1 MKIRKKFLQLTRL
14 TYPYGTEHYLESYLP
29 SGYKSDNF
37 GNYYL
42 SVGENYSTMFTCH
55 LDTSC
60 SKLEKVTHDFFGN
73 YIMTDGTT
81 ILGAD
86 DKAGM
91 IVVLYMI
98 ENKVPGL
105 YYFFTGEEVGCI
117 GSSDLADGFE
127 KKLQYPEELDKIKK
141 VVSFDRRG
149 TTSVITDQFY
159 GTCCSDEFALALCT
173 QFNTAGFG
181 LNMRPDPT
189 GVLTDSAQFMGCIPE
204 CTNISVGY
212 YDEHTHKERQ
222 DIDHLYKLCKS
233 CVVVDWESLPISREP
248 GLDWRHLD
256 NPYEDYYETGE
267 WQSGGDPVGKI
278 AKSEKLDSEYSEK
291 LFTYVVSN
299 AETGMTVKAYLSQTW
314 INHEKLKIM
323 DMLKKQG
330 KKVSEINWNGT
341 SCWINEVDDIMDM
354 GGGDVF
360 DTDGDRATT
369 YLGNRSTLIDF
380 IPTFA
385 NIPVAHIKYSL
396 KDDPK
401 PIGNQKELTEWEN
414 PNLRNL
420 WDGVPGFIG

>member
-14 TYPYGTEHYLESYLP
+14 TYPYGTEHYIESYLP
-29 SGYKSDNF
+29 IGYKSDNF

-60 SKLEKVTHDFFGN
+60 SKLEKVTHDFLGN

-127 KKLQYPEELDKIKK
+127 KKLKYPEELDKIKK

-159 GTCCSDEFALALCT
+159 GTCCSDNFAEALCT
-173 QFNTAGFG
+173 QFNSAGFG
-181 LNMRPDPT
+181 LNMRPDNT
-189 GVLTDSAQFMGCIPE
+189 GVLTDSAQFMGCMPE

-212 YDEHTHKERQ
+212 YDEHTHREKQ

-233 CVVVDWESLPISREP
+233 CIVVDWESLPVEREP
-248 GLDWRHLD
+248 GRDWGGYFDYNH
-256 NPYEDYYETGE
+256 NPYDTGE
-267 WQSGGDPVGKI
+267 WQLGSDDPVGKI
-278 AKSEKLDSEYSEK
+278 KPNPIDSEYSEK
-291 LFTYVVSN
+291 FFTYTIDP
-299 AETGMTVKAYLSQTW
+299 ETKKSVIAYLSQTW
-314 INHEKLKIM
+314 INHEKLLIVNA
-323 DMLKKQG
+323 LKKQG
-330 KKVSEINWNGT
+330 RIVSEINWSGNT
-341 SCWINEVDDIMDM
+341 CWISEVDPIDM
-354 GGGDVF
+354 AGGDVY
-360 DTDGDRATT
+360 DTDGSDCTT
-369 YLGNRSTLIDF
+369 YLGCRSDLIAF
-380 IPTFA
+380 VPLLST
-385 NIPVAHIKYSL
+385 IPVAHIRYSL
-396 KDDPK
+396 KDKNPVSTSG
-401 PIGNQKELTEWEN
+401 INWEN
-414 PNLRNL
+414 PNLRNNL